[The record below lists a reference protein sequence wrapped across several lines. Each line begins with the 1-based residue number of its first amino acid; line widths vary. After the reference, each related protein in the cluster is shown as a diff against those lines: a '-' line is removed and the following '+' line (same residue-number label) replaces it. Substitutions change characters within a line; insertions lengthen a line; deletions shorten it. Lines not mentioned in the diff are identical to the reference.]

1 MLLIADRL
9 HKLCFGSLM
18 EVYRESNG
26 WNGEEFFPMET
37 PERQLA
43 LAEERFYQYLQEDFF
58 SQPDARYFIWT
69 ENGSYVSALRLWPF
83 RDGQLLEGLETKPGQ
98 RRKGYAASLIRAVQE
113 LSPAGTRIY
122 SHVSRDNTASMRL
135 HESCGFRVIQES
147 ARCLDGGVSTR
158 RRTLCWEKGK

>member
-9 HKLCFGSLM
+9 RNLSFGSLM
-18 EVYRESNG
+18 EVYRESNE

-69 ENGSYVSALRLWPF
+69 ENAEYVSALRLWSFP
-83 RDGQLLEGLETKPGQ
+83 DGQLQPEFLG
-98 RRKGYAASLIRAVQE
+98 ASR
-113 LSPAGTRIY
+113 G
-122 SHVSRDNTASMRL
+122 
-135 HESCGFRVIQES
+135 
-147 ARCLDGGVSTR
+147 GGVGLR
-158 RRTLCWEKGK
+158 HARPPVL